1 MITLEFVWD
10 EENEVLIAQSNV
22 VPYRHYI
29 IEDGAWWHLRITQA
43 LGLVPN
49 QGKPITCYELA
60 EAKQLANDYEQA
72 RLDGVGADE
81 I

>member
-1 MITLEFVWD
+1 MKLEWVYD
-10 EENEVLIAQSNV
+10 EENEVLIAQSNT

-49 QGKPITCYELA
+49 QGKNMPCYDAA
-60 EAKQLANDYEQA
+60 EAKQLADDYEQA
-72 RLDGVGADE
+72 RLEGVGAAE

>member
-1 MITLEFVWD
+1 MKLEWIYD
-10 EENEVLIAQSNV
+10 KENEVLIAQSNT

-29 IEDGAWWHLRITQA
+29 IEDGAWWHLRVTQA

-49 QGKPITCYELA
+49 QGKNIACDELA
-60 EAKQLANDYEQA
+60 EAKQLANGYEQA
-72 RLDGVGADE
+72 RLEGAGVDE

>member
-1 MITLEFVWD
+1 MMTLEFVWN
-10 EENEVLIAQSNV
+10 EENEVLIAQSNT

-29 IEDGAWWHLRITQA
+29 IEDGACWRLRITQA

-49 QGKPITCYELA
+49 QGRSITCYELS

-72 RLDGVGADE
+72 RLDGVGVDE

>member
-1 MITLEFVWD
+1 MELEWIYD
-10 EENEVLIAQSNV
+10 EENEVLIAQSNAV
-22 VPYRHYI
+22 AYRHYI

-49 QGKPITCYELA
+49 QGKNITCYELS

-72 RLDGVGADE
+72 RLQGVGVDE

>member
-1 MITLEFVWD
+1 MMALEFAWN

-49 QGKPITCYELA
+49 QGKPITCYELS

>member
-1 MITLEFVWD
+1 MKLEWVYD
-10 EENEVLIAQSNV
+10 EENEVLIAQSNT

-49 QGKPITCYELA
+49 QGKNMPCYDAA

-72 RLDGVGADE
+72 RLEGVGADE

>member
-10 EENEVLIAQSNV
+10 EVNEVLIAQSNT

-49 QGKPITCYELA
+49 QGKNMPCDDLA

-72 RLDGVGADE
+72 RLEGAGVDE